1 MKKIFIFFSIASLCM
16 LVIRS
21 NAQNTFPATGP
32 VGIGTT
38 SPVASSLLDMRS
50 TTRGLLI
57 PRMTN
62 AQRNLIGAPA
72 TSLLIYQTDGTVGY
86 YYYTGSG
93 WSRLLTSAA
102 STSLNNLSTTVAA
115 NRSISPGTNATF
127 DLGTSALRWRNA
139 YLSGSLTVNSTTG
152 IGVSSYGS
160 NYGLY
165 GYGPYIGVY
174 GTGTTYGVYGYSQDG
189 YGTTGASSS
198 SYGVYGSSSSNTGV
212 YGTSGSGNGV
222 YGYSSSAFGVYGQSG
237 YLGVYGVGTS
247 YGVYGYS
254 SGSYGVYG
262 TSGYLG
268 VYGNGDSY
276 GTYGYS
282 YGGQGASGVSTTGTA
297 VYGSS
302 SSGLGASFYSGSN
315 WALRAQTSSG
325 TYAAVFYG
333 LTYSSGGYTSSDK
346 NLKKNIQEFNGAMSI
361 INKLKPK
368 YYEFKDDAK
377 YAFLN
382 LPKGNHY
389 GLIAQDVEQV
399 LPNLVKESPHESVNS
414 ADAAINISSKDG
426 KPASA
431 AEIAEQK
438 IKSTPKESISIK
450 AVNYTELIPILIKAM
465 QELSA
470 KNDELQIQVDELKSI
485 ISKGGNATSINSS
498 ISGYIKQNI
507 PNPANNNTVIR
518 YYVPDNTTGKAQIM
532 ITDIKGSVLKVY
544 TASKGAGQVNIRAGE
559 LAAGTYNYSLYV
571 NDQRIDSKQMVII
584 K

>member
-1 MKKIFIFFSIASLCM
+1 MKKIFLFFSIASLCM
-16 LVIRS
+16 FVIHS
-21 NAQNTFPATGP
+21 YAQNTFPATGP

-50 TTRGLLI
+50 TTRGLLT
-57 PRMTN
+57 PRMTL

-72 TSLLIYQTDGTVGY
+72 VGLLIYQTDGTTGFY
-86 YYYTGSG
+86 YYFGSG
-93 WSRLLTSAA
+93 WIRLVTAA
-102 STSLNNLSTTVAA
+102 AANNLSNLSTVVAA
-115 NRSISPGTNATF
+115 NRSISPATNGTF
-127 DLGTSALRWRNA
+127 DLGTAALRWRNA

-174 GTGTTYGVYGYSQDG
+174 GTGTSYGVYGYSQDG

-198 SYGVYGSSSSNTGV
+198 SFGVYGSSSSNTGV
-212 YGTSGSGNGV
+212 YGTSNSGNGV
-222 YGYSSSAFGVYGQSG
+222 YGYSNGAYGVYGQST

-254 SGSYGVYG
+254 ANNYGVYG

-268 VYGNGDSY
+268 VYGNGTTY

-282 YGGQGASGVSTTGTA
+282 GGGTGAAGVSSTGTA

-302 SSGLGASFYSGSN
+302 SSGLGASFYSGSY
-315 WALRAQTSSG
+315 WALRAQTTTG

-346 NLKKNIQEFNGAMSI
+346 NLKKNVQEFTDGMSI

-389 GLIAQDVEQV
+389 GLMAQDVEQV

-414 ADAAINISSKDG
+414 ADAAINISSADG

-450 AVNYTELIPILIKAM
+450 AVNYTELIPIIIKAM

-470 KNDELQIQVDELKSI
+470 KNDELQVQVNELKSI
-485 ISKGGNATSINSS
+485 ISKAGYAAALNAS
-498 ISGYIKQNI
+498 SGYIKQNI
-507 PNPANNNTVIR
+507 PNPANNSTIIS
-518 YYVPDNTTGKAQIM
+518 YYLPDNITGKSQIM
-532 ITDIKGSVLKVY
+532 ITDIKGSLLKVY
-544 TASKGAGQVNIRAGE
+544 NAAKGAGQINIKTGE
-559 LAAGTYNYSLYV
+559 LPAGTYNYSLYV
-571 NDQRIDSKQMVII
+571 NDKRIDSKQMVII

>member
-1 MKKIFIFFSIASLCM
+1 MKKIFLFFSIASLCM
-16 LVIRS
+16 FVIHS
-21 NAQNTFPATGP
+21 YAQNTFPATGP

-57 PRMTN
+57 PRMTL

-72 TSLLIYQTDGTVGY
+72 TSLLIYQTDGTVGFY
-86 YYYTGSG
+86 YYAGSG
-93 WSRLLTSAA
+93 WIRLVTATGA
-102 STSLNNLSTTVAA
+102 NTSLSNLSTTVAI
-115 NRSISPGTNATF
+115 NRSLNPGTNGTL
-127 DLGTSALRWRNA
+127 DLGSSTRNWRNA

-174 GTGTTYGVYGYSQDG
+174 GTGTVYGVYGYSQDS
-189 YGTTGASSS
+189 YGTTGSSGS
-198 SYGVYGSSSSNTGV
+198 SFGVYGSSNSSTAV
-212 YGTSGSGNGV
+212 YGTSNTGNGV
-222 YGYSSSAFGVYGQSG
+222 YGYSNGAYGVYGQST

-268 VYGNGDSY
+268 VYGNGDTY

-282 YGGQGASGVSTTGTA
+282 GGGTGASGVSSTGTA

-315 WALRAQTSSG
+315 WALRAQTSTG

-333 LTYSSGGYTSSDK
+333 LTYSSGGYTSSDRS
-346 NLKKNIQEFNGAMSI
+346 LKKNVQEFTDGMSI

-389 GLIAQDVEQV
+389 GLIAQDVEQI
-399 LPNLVKESPHESVNS
+399 LPNLVKESPHESVNG
-414 ADAAINISSKDG
+414 ADAAIKPSEDG
-426 KPASA
+426 KPTSA
-431 AEIAEQK
+431 AQIAEQK
-438 IKSTPKESISIK
+438 IKPIAKESISIK
-450 AVNYTELIPILIKAM
+450 AVNYTELIPIIIKAM

-470 KNDELQIQVDELKSI
+470 KNDELQVQVNELKST
-485 ISKGGNATSINSS
+485 ISKAGYAASLNASS
-498 ISGYIKQNI
+498 AFIKQNI
-507 PNPANNNTVIR
+507 PNPANNSTVIS
-518 YYVPDNTTGKAQIM
+518 YYLPDNITGKSQIM

-544 TASKGAGQVNIRAGE
+544 NAAKGAGQINIKTGE
-559 LAAGTYNYSLYV
+559 LPAGTYNYSLYV
-571 NDQRIDSKQMVII
+571 NDKRIDSKQMVII